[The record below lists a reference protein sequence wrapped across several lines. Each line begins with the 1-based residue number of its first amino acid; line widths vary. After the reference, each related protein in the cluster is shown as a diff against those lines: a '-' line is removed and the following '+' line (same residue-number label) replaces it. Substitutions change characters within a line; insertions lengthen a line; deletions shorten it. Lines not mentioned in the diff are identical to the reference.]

1 MAGGNLV
8 VGLEGNIDAV
18 PLDLT
23 VSVLGGQTGKTITDW
38 TTPGGHRLYTQD
50 DVDRLSFIQR
60 AKWVGFTLKEIRT
73 LMRVREADPTESCED
88 AMELARHKVGEI
100 NAKLDELQKM
110 RDALQTFLDTC
121 PDTDA
126 GHCHVIQGLQSVE
139 PPACC
144 D

>member
-1 MAGGNLV
+1 MTMTVGELSKQAGVNL
-8 VGLEGNIDAV
+8 E
-18 PLDLT
+18 T
-23 VSVLGGQTGKTITDW
+23 VRFYEKQRLLPEPER
-38 TTPGGHRLYTQD
+38 TPGGHRLYTQD

>member
-1 MAGGNLV
+1 MTMTVGELSKQAGVNL
-8 VGLEGNIDAV
+8 E
-18 PLDLT
+18 T
-23 VSVLGGQTGKTITDW
+23 VRFYEKQKLLPEPER
-38 TTPGGHRLYTQD
+38 TPGGHRLYTQD

>member
-1 MAGGNLV
+1 MTMTVGELSKRAGVNL
-8 VGLEGNIDAV
+8 E
-18 PLDLT
+18 T
-23 VSVLGGQTGKTITDW
+23 VRFYEKEKLLPQPERTS
-38 TTPGGHRLYTQD
+38 GGHRLYTD
-50 DVDRLSFIQR
+50 DDIERLKFIQR

-73 LMRVREADPTESCED
+73 LMRVREANPTDRCED
-88 AMELARHKVGEI
+88 AMDLARAKVIEI
-100 NAKLDELQKM
+100 NEKLSELQKM

>member
-1 MAGGNLV
+1 MTMTVGELSKQAGVNL
-8 VGLEGNIDAV
+8 E
-18 PLDLT
+18 T
-23 VSVLGGQTGKTITDW
+23 VRFYEKQRLLPEPER
-38 TTPGGHRLYTQD
+38 TPGGHRLYTQD

-126 GHCHVIQGLQSVE
+126 GHCYVIQGLQSVE